1 MVRMGDLSN
10 KQQLI
15 LAATQKILQGEQ
27 MYNEGLLEFQQ
38 LTGEIPGRKQ
48 GSGGQNV
55 SAKIKK
61 LTLTKN
67 AADEADEALRMQRE
81 KRIIEVIK
89 TEEYASIHRIGKILK
104 MSWTTVKSIVEQ
116 LVKRQEVGHVFKT
129 RPGAKIP
136 AKYLIML

>member
-61 LTLTKN
+61 LTPTKN
-67 AADEADEALRMQRE
+67 AADEALRMQRE